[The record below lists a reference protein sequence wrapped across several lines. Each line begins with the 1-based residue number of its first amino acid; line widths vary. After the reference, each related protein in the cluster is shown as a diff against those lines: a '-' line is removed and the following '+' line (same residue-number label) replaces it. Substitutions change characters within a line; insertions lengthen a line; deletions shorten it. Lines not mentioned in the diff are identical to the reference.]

1 MAETLTLTQL
11 IDVLSQ
17 HVSDK
22 STGTLHISTESKRAV
37 TIALKNGRIVA
48 IYFGALRGQKA
59 LDSMTKIQ
67 TGSYRFEATSVD
79 DLPPHELPSS
89 TDILQHLRSPSTSTF
104 TETIAS
110 DTKGSIS
117 TAQKAEL
124 STQLKAL
131 LSKYLG
137 PIAEMVFSDYF
148 IADSILDRDSV
159 KAMVVKMAAEI
170 DNSDETH
177 HFIADAEKII
187 NSVIN

>member
-17 HVSDK
+17 HVTDK

-37 TIALKNGRIVA
+37 TIALEKGRIVA

-59 LDSMTKIQ
+59 LDSMTQILS
-67 TGSYRFEATSVD
+67 GSYRFEATSVD
-79 DLPPHELPSS
+79 DISPHELPSS
-89 TDILQHLRSPSTSTF
+89 TDILNHLRMPPTSTSTK
-104 TETIAS
+104 TTAS
-110 DTKGSIS
+110 DNSGNIN
-117 TAQKAEL
+117 TAQMAEL

-148 IADSILDRDSV
+148 IADSILNRDSV
-159 KAMVVKMAAEI
+159 KAMVVKMASEI
-170 DNSDETH
+170 DNNDETQ
-177 HFIADAEKII
+177 HFITDAEKII
-187 NSVIN
+187 SSVIN

>member
-11 IDVLSQ
+11 IDVISQ
-17 HVSDK
+17 HVTGK
-22 STGTLHISTESKRAV
+22 NTGTLHISTESKRAV
-37 TIALKNGRIVA
+37 TIALEKGRIVA

-59 LDSMTKIQ
+59 LDSMTKILS
-67 TGSYRFEATSVD
+67 GSYRFEATSVD
-79 DLPPHELPSS
+79 DISPHELPSS
-89 TDILQHLRSPSTSTF
+89 TDILNHLRMPPTSTST
-104 TETIAS
+104 ETRVS
-110 DTKGSIS
+110 DTNDNINA
-117 TAQKAEL
+117 TQKAEL

-148 IADSILDRDSV
+148 IADSIRDHDSV
-159 KAMVVKMAAEI
+159 KAMVVKMATEI

-187 NSVIN
+187 SSVIN